1 MKKVIRFL
9 PSIIWMGII
18 FYFSSRQTTGIG
30 GDSYWWRFII
40 LKSFHIIE
48 YAILALLLFF
58 AINNYNYSLL
68 ISVFYALSDEI
79 HQSFVTGRQATLRD
93 VFFDL
98 SGIFLGLLIINLL
111 LKITL
116 IKTLVIQKKN
126 K

>member
-1 MKKVIRFL
+1 MKKLVRYL
-9 PSIIWMGII
+9 PSIIWMVII

-48 YAILALLLFF
+48 YGVLAILLFI
-58 AINNYNYSLL
+58 ATSKYNYSLFIGVL
-68 ISVFYALSDEI
+68 YAISDEF
-79 HQSFVTGRQATLRD
+79 HQSIVPGRTATLRD
-93 VFFDL
+93 IFFDI

-111 LKITL
+111 LKIT
-116 IKTLVIQKKN
+116 KANKFLVQKNN